1 MTYIERTDEFKELLS
16 QRLKP
21 ERYIHSLAVA
31 DSALYLA
38 EKYGADKEKAYIAG
52 LLHDV
57 TKNEN
62 EAKQLQMME
71 NDGIILS
78 RTELCNRKLWHA
90 MSGEVY
96 ARTVLGIEDSE
107 ILGAIRYHT
116 TGKAGMNLLEKVVY
130 IADYISAERDYP
142 DAPVIRGLAEISLE
156 EAALYALKH
165 SLKSLSKKEKLVHTD
180 SVELYNELIV
190 EKYFILTP
198 SEERTEIND
207 RT

>member
-1 MTYIERTDEFKELLS
+1 MNYIERTDEFKKLLS

-21 ERYIHSLAVA
+21 ERFVHSLNVA
-31 DSALYLA
+31 DSALELA
-38 EKYGADKEKAYIAG
+38 EKYGADKDKAYIAG

-62 EAKQLQMME
+62 EAKQLQMMLE
-71 NDGIILS
+71 DGIILS
-78 RTELCNRKLWHA
+78 QTELHNQKLWHA

-142 DAPVIRGLAEISLE
+142 DADVMREKAQISLE
-156 EAALYALKH
+156 EASLYALKH
-165 SLKSLSKKEKLVHTD
+165 SLKSLSKKEKLVHSD
-180 SVELYNELIV
+180 SVDFYNELIIQ
-190 EKYFILTP
+190 KHFAQNFC
-198 SEERTEIND
+198 EERNETND
-207 RT
+207 